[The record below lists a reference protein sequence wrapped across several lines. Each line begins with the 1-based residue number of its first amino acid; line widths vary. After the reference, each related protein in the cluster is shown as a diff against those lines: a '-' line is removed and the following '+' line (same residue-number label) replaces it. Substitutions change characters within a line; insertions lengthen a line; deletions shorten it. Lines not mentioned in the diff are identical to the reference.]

1 MDLLW
6 TYGLIMDLWTYFGL
20 MDLLIDLLKSLFTT
34 ATRSPLSVTA
44 SMLSGQW
51 EEGPVWIGVI
61 ERIARETLQLLA

>member
-44 SMLSGQW
+44 AFEQGKVVM
-51 EEGPVWIGVI
+51 
-61 ERIARETLQLLA
+61 